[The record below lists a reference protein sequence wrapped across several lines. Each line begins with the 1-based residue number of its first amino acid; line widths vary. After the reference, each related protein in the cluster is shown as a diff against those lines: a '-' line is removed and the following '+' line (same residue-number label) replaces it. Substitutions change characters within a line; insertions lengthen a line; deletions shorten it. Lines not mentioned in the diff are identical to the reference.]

1 MAQFSLSFYN
11 RITVLTQQEIIEDLS
26 IVLPT
31 LAMAYLFSFLETA
44 PMKEMVTEA
53 RSTTISNMQR
63 ATTSFFFRSIPTN
76 SVLLN
81 ENVKISA
88 ECLSAFLGKGSGNIH

>member
-1 MAQFSLSFYN
+1 
-11 RITVLTQQEIIEDLS
+11 
-26 IVLPT
+26 
-31 LAMAYLFSFLETA
+31 MAYLLSFLETA